1 MTKVRDREQVI
12 EAAARVFAEKGY
24 EAARLEDIAAELGIL
39 KGSLYYHAAS
49 KAELLFLVN
58 CKRLTYLIDG
68 IERIAQERCSPSEKL
83 STAIRAH
90 LLHLDTHFPESSQW
104 FVNPDTARHTAGQ
117 KAEYRRLSRQ
127 YESAMR
133 GLIEAGIAAG
143 ELRADLDPKVTTLG
157 ILGMCNWL
165 TRWYH
170 QDGRLGIDHIAAT
183 YNTFIF
189 DGLRA
194 GVPCSPPAS
203 V

>member
-24 EAARLEDIAAELGIL
+24 AAARLEDIAAELGIL

-58 CKRLTYLIDG
+58 CKRLSQLIDG
-68 IERIAQERCSPSEKL
+68 IERIASERCSPSEKL
-83 STAIRAH
+83 AAAVRAH
-90 LLHLDTHFPESSQW
+90 LLHLDTHYPESSQW
-104 FVNPDTARHTAGQ
+104 FIDPQVAEHTAGQ
-117 KAEYRRLSRQ
+117 KAEYRSLSRA
-127 YESAMR
+127 YEAVMR
-133 GLIEAGIAAG
+133 RLLEEGVAAG
-143 ELRADLDPKVTTLG
+143 ELRADLDPKVSALA

-170 QDGRLGIDHIAAT
+170 QDGRLSIDAIAANHIAM
-183 YNTFIF
+183 IL

-194 GVPCSPPAS
+194 GPRCAAP
-203 V
+203 